1 MANISS
7 AFGSVMIQ
15 AQTPE
20 LIKKLLQLHEASERT
35 AYYDTTIDF
44 DEKEF
49 DTKIYKV
56 PNEDKYAYE
65 SYFSA
70 NGRWTFESNVNWFF
84 SPLKGNYDE
93 EFEKDDV
100 KLIQLKNEIKEH
112 DFEVIFKFT
121 DSESGC
127 DFIHKGEAIL
137 DWNAEEQDD
146 DVQYNIIESY
156 DYTVESLLDC
166 EIYDE
171 GEVLSVQYILDHYNE
186 VMRNEDE
193 IFMKYRNKVIELLEE
208 LPYKDT
214 VLYEFDEL
222 YDQYTEFNDLVDE
235 LKCL

>member
-7 AFGSVMIQ
+7 AFGTVMIQ

-20 LIKKLLQLHEASERT
+20 LIKKLLLLHEASEKK

-56 PNEDKYAYE
+56 PNEDQYVYE

-70 NGRWTFESNVNWFF
+70 SGRWTFESNLNWFF
-84 SPLKGNYDE
+84 SPLKGNYDD
-93 EFEKDDV
+93 EFKQDDEK
-100 KLIQLKNEIKEH
+100 L
-112 DFEVIFKFT
+112 FKFT

-127 DFIHKGEAIL
+127 DFIHKGIATLEWIAS
-137 DWNAEEQDD
+137 EQTDS
-146 DVQYNIIESY
+146 VQYDIIESY
-156 DYTVESLLDC
+156 NYTVEALLDC

-171 GEVLSVQYILDHYNE
+171 GDILSVQYILDNYDE
-186 VMRNEDE
+186 VMRNEDP
-193 IFMKYRNKVIELLEE
+193 IFMKYRNKFIELLDE
-208 LPYKDT
+208 LQYKDT

-222 YDQYTEFNDLVDE
+222 YDQYTEFNDLVNE
-235 LKCL
+235 LQLL

>member
-7 AFGSVMIQ
+7 AFGTVMIQ

-20 LIKKLLQLHEASERT
+20 LIKKLLLLHEASEKT

-56 PNEDKYAYE
+56 PNEDQYVYE
-65 SYFSA
+65 SYFYA
-70 NGRWTFESNVNWFF
+70 TGRWTFESNVKWFF

-93 EFEKDDV
+93 EFEKENK

-112 DFEVIFKFT
+112 DFDVIFKFT

-127 DFIHKGEAIL
+127 DFIHKGEALLEWIS
-137 DWNAEEQDD
+137 EEQNDHI
-146 DVQYNIIESY
+146 QYDIIEY
-156 DYTVESLLDC
+156 YNYTVESLLDC
-166 EIYDE
+166 EIYNE
-171 GEVLSVQYILDHYNE
+171 GDVLSVQYILDNYDK
-186 VMRNEDE
+186 VMRNEDP
-193 IFMKYRNKVIELLEE
+193 IFMKYRNKFIELLDE

-222 YDQYTEFNDLVDE
+222 YDQYTEFNDLVNE
-235 LKCL
+235 LQLL

>member
-7 AFGSVMIQ
+7 AFGTVLIQ

-20 LIKKLLQLHEASERT
+20 LIKKLLLLHEASEKK

-70 NGRWTFESNVNWFF
+70 SGRWTFESNLNWFF
-84 SPLKGNYDE
+84 SPLKGNYDD
-93 EFEKDDV
+93 EFKQDDE

-137 DWNAEEQDD
+137 DWIADKQED
-146 DVQYNIIESY
+146 DVQYDIIESY
-156 DYTVESLLDC
+156 NYTVEALLDC

-171 GEVLSVQYILDHYNE
+171 GDVLSVQYILDNYDE
-186 VMRNEDE
+186 VMRNEDPM
-193 IFMKYRNKVIELLEE
+193 FMKYRNKFIELLDE
-208 LPYKDT
+208 LPYKDI

-222 YDQYTEFNDLVDE
+222 YDQYTEFNDLVNE
-235 LKCL
+235 LQLL